1 MLVAV
6 LALVIPL
13 ISPRVFAASS
23 VTLSGGDSVKGGD
36 TFTVAVTFGGGNIGR
51 VDASLTYD
59 TDKLTYISGGSSTGN
74 SGYIQLS
81 SGGTDGSVTFN
92 IEFQAISEGDTVLEV
107 TTREMYD
114 LNEAYIGETPSA
126 SKTISIA
133 GNAASEDVITQ
144 TTSPDQPVAETEL
157 AGVDEKPEDEGGESV
172 TLLLVAAIAIPLV
185 LIIII
190 AVLLARKKK
199 KKNVPAAEGE
209 YDGYSDAE
217 TSHGSERNFET
228 EESTEDDGYSGRRP
242 VERDVRYDRYDSQQK
257 EDDEEIHRP
266 MGRAER
272 KKNGRKS
279 GKEVRKKASE
289 ETESWSDWEGFDDND
304 LR

>member
-1 MLVAV
+1 MTYCKDKERTTERILKRLIVLIAV

-23 VTLSGGDSVKGGD
+23 VTLSGGDDVKGGD

-107 TTREMYD
+107 TTRELYD

-126 SKTISIA
+126 SKTVSIA
-133 GNAASEDVITQ
+133 GRAAEEEIITQ

-157 AGVDEKPEDEGGESV
+157 SGVDEKPDEGNGESSV
-172 TLLLVAAIAIPLV
+172 TLLMAAAIAIPLIF
-185 LIIII
+185 IIII

-199 KKNVPAAEGE
+199 KKAAPASEE
-209 YDGYSDAE
+209 ETDEPSDGSDQYTGYRPE
-217 TSHGSERNFET
+217 TYEDEQRPMSRMERM
-228 EESTEDDGYSGRRP
+228 SSGRKA
-242 VERDVRYDRYDSQQK
+242 DK
-257 EDDEEIHRP
+257 ET
-266 MGRAER
+266 
-272 KKNGRKS
+272 K
-279 GKEVRKKASE
+279 KKASE
-289 ETESWSDWEGFDDND
+289 ETESWSDWDGFDDND